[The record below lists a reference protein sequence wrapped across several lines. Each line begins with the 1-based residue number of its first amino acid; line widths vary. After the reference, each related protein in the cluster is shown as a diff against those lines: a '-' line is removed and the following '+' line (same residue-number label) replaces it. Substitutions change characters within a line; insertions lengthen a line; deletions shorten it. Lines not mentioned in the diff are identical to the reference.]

1 MCCSCVD
8 QVNQPPVTGDDDHG
22 ESGTGGLVQGAAER
36 SGVEAGSMIL
46 AVNGVNVRGKGT
58 VAVGEEVSKAT
69 GVVQLELAALRSDPP
84 SARTAWQ
91 PGPDDS
97 GNTPSNVS
105 MNVSGSEVQDD
116 SSGQGSS
123 DTPVKSASRSRKRK
137 SAARRKHHHPGGKS
151 QQAGEKAAAEA
162 KQCEVCQCS
171 VKQAMAT
178 VRKRGSAEVASA
190 FPTGFREG
198 YCCDCYD
205 KLVEDIKTKKA
216 LQAEQQR
223 AKAASE
229 QKAEDEKKE
238 KEAQHKASNLPTLD
252 EHFRVH
258 GIEPYFLNGTDPT
271 VPGDSEEDS
280 GEGVSKVSSGGR
292 GVRALR
298 KFPAAVTVWTEPPY
312 VSLLRYERW
321 GTRCQSCFM
330 TAEEATAAAGD
341 KRSKKRKLS
350 ACSRCSC
357 VKYCCRDC
365 QMADWPDHKH
375 ECAVLKRRAASTNQ
389 SDRREDTI
397 DADMMMARIWRRR
410 EISAAGTTSNPRK
423 EYARSFA
430 YADVLEE
437 DHLQSHE
444 DGFAKELR
452 AVRHFFCCCNCW
464 HSGLPSCLSV
474 HTANSL
480 SIYTCWSDQR

>member
-1 MCCSCVD
+1 
-8 QVNQPPVTGDDDHG
+8 
-22 ESGTGGLVQGAAER
+22 
-36 SGVEAGSMIL
+36 MIL
-46 AVNGVNVRGKGT
+46 AVNGVSVRGKGT
-58 VAVGEEVSKAT
+58 AAVGEEVLKAT
-69 GVVQLELAALRSDPP
+69 GAVQLELAALRSNPP
-84 SARTAWQ
+84 SARTVWQ
-91 PGPDDS
+91 PEPADS
-97 GNTPSNVS
+97 EDSNNTSSTVGMS
-105 MNVSGSEVQDD
+105 ISSSKVQDD

-123 DTPVKSASRSRKRK
+123 GTAATSASRSRKRK
-137 SAARRKHHHPGGKS
+137 SAARRKHHNPGGQP

-162 KQCEVCQCS
+162 KQCEVCRCS

-178 VRKRGSAEVASA
+178 VRMRGVAEVASA

-205 KLVEDIKTKKA
+205 KLVADIRTKKA

-223 AKAASE
+223 VKAANE
-229 QKAEDEKKE
+229 KKLEDEKKE

-252 EHFRVH
+252 EHFRAH
-258 GIEPYFLNGTDPT
+258 GVEAYVLDDTDTT
-271 VPGDSEEDS
+271 VSCDSAEHTSEC
-280 GEGVSKVSSGGR
+280 GGKVSSGGR

-330 TAEEATAAAGD
+330 TAEEATASAGD
-341 KRSKKRKLS
+341 KRGKKRNLS

-365 QMADWPDHKH
+365 QIADWPDHKH
-375 ECAVLKRRAASTNQ
+375 ECAVLKRRAAYTNQ
-389 SDRREDTI
+389 ADRREDTI
-397 DADMMMARIWRRR
+397 DADIMMARIWRRR
-410 EISAAGTTSNPRK
+410 ETSAAGATSSPRK

-430 YADVLEE
+430 YADVVEE
-437 DHLQSHE
+437 EHLQSHE

-452 AVRHFFCCCNCW
+452 AVRH
-464 HSGLPSCLSV
+464 
-474 HTANSL
+474 
-480 SIYTCWSDQR
+480 